1 MLSNPQNVLGG
12 LANAE
17 DLTRR
22 VVPSRERA
30 LALATLFWLR
40 GEAYLRVGDL
50 ANAQKSLNSGLVAIS
65 AHHEPL
71 VLRANLLLSEG
82 VVYRSANAAGKALG
96 RFQQACSVFNE
107 LNDTNGLSK
116 SLQNIAFLY
125 YEANDNSRAE
135 KYLKQAA
142 QYNLSDESMLVSLH
156 NSRGNVLLSSERYGE
171 ALSEYEQ
178 ALAVARRMGSRNL
191 EVKILVN
198 IARNEAEARNYQK
211 AEAAYRLGL
220 SLANGGDS
228 LLVRRQF
235 LITAAS
241 VAADRGQLAVAEKL
255 ARESFDG
262 VDLRKTGADFRNA
275 HLIAHRIFRMS
286 GDTERALEHLEAYRR
301 LTDEATKVAT
311 TTSAALMAARFDYQN
326 QQLTIERLTTEQLRR
341 AAEAQRKLFLMAA
354 GATTVIIV
362 LLTIGLLTIRRSRNQ
377 TRAANIVLNETNVAL
392 EKALR
397 AKTEFLA
404 TTSHEIRTPLNG
416 ILGMTQ
422 VMLADAALPGEQRER
437 VEVVQG
443 AGLTMRALVDD
454 ILDLAKME
462 SGKLTIDPVPMN
474 LPTTLRE
481 VARIWEA
488 QAQAKGLGFAVAV
501 DPSLGW
507 IVSDPD
513 RLRQIVFNLLSNA
526 IKFTAAGEVGLE
538 ARLVGDSDAEGEGRR
553 LMIAVR
559 DTGIGIPEAKFD
571 EIFES
576 FRQVD
581 ASTTRRFGG
590 TGLGLAIC
598 RNLAHALDG
607 EIRVASREG
616 EGTTFTVTLPYRAA
630 EPVGAVVPESGDAGG
645 TALLVLER
653 NPIARGMLRA
663 LFAPVFDRVLF
674 AANHKEAGSALE
686 SGRVAALLID
696 EATLRA
702 EDGDV
707 LARLSTLIGMA
718 AGAAVILLRPPGDG
732 PDCSQLLELGI
743 GKILEKPIAG
753 DALVAA
759 VRDGLDAPPPA
770 DGRKP
775 LVIAAA

>member
-1 MLSNPQNVLGG
+1 M
-12 LANAE
+12 
-17 DLTRR
+17 
-22 VVPSRERA
+22 
-30 LALATLFWLR
+30 
-40 GEAYLRVGDL
+40 
-50 ANAQKSLNSGLVAIS
+50 
-65 AHHEPL
+65 
-71 VLRANLLLSEG
+71 
-82 VVYRSANAAGKALG
+82 
-96 RFQQACSVFNE
+96 
-107 LNDTNGLSK
+107 
-116 SLQNIAFLY
+116 
-125 YEANDNSRAE
+125 
-135 KYLKQAA
+135 
-142 QYNLSDESMLVSLH
+142 
-156 NSRGNVLLSSERYGE
+156 
-171 ALSEYEQ
+171 
-178 ALAVARRMGSRNL
+178 
-191 EVKILVN
+191 
-198 IARNEAEARNYQK
+198 
-211 AEAAYRLGL
+211 
-220 SLANGGDS
+220 
-228 LLVRRQF
+228 
-235 LITAAS
+235 
-241 VAADRGQLAVAEKL
+241 AADRGQLAAAEKL

-341 AAEAQRKLFLMAA
+341 AAETQRKLFLMAA

-422 VMLADAALPGEQRER
+422 VMLADTGLPGEQRER

-481 VARIWEA
+481 VARIWEV
-488 QAQAKGLGFAVAV
+488 QARAKGLGFAVAV
-501 DPSLGW
+501 DPALGW
-507 IVSDPD
+507 MVSDPD

-526 IKFTAAGEVGLE
+526 IKFTAAGEVALE
-538 ARLVGDSDAEGEGRR
+538 ARLAGDSDAEGEGRQ
-553 LMIAVR
+553 LVIAVR

-581 ASTTRRFGG
+581 ASTTRRYGG

-598 RNLAHALDG
+598 RNLAHALGG
-607 EIRVASREG
+607 EINVASREG

-630 EPVGAVVPESGDAGG
+630 EPAGAAVAEGRDGGG

-674 AANHKEAGSALE
+674 AANQAEAGAALE
-686 SGRVAALLID
+686 SGQVAVLLID

-702 EDGDV
+702 EDGDA
-707 LARLSTLIGMA
+707 LARLSALIDMA
-718 AGAAVILLRPPGDG
+718 AGGAVILLRSQGGSADH
-732 PDCSQLLELGI
+732 SQLLQLGI
-743 GKILEKPIAG
+743 GKILEKPIPG

>member
-1 MLSNPQNVLGG
+1 MGTVL
-12 LANAE
+12 
-17 DLTRR
+17 
-22 VVPSRERA
+22 
-30 LALATLFWLR
+30 WLK
-40 GEAYLRVGDL
+40 GEAYLRTGNL
-50 ANAQKSLNSGLVAIS
+50 LLAQKSLNQALHLIDGYP
-65 AHHEPL
+65 EPHI
-71 VLRANLLLSEG
+71 LRANLLLSEG
-82 VVYRSANAAGKALG
+82 AVYRSANAAGQALD
-96 RFQQACSVFNE
+96 RFQQAYNVFNR
-107 LNDTNGLSK
+107 LNDANGLSK
-116 SLQNIAFLY
+116 SLQNIALLY
-125 YEANDNSRAE
+125 YEANDKSRSE
-135 KYLKQAA
+135 KYLRQAA
-142 QYNLSDESMLVSLH
+142 QYNSGDLRMQISLH
-156 NSRGNVLLSSERYGE
+156 NNRGNVLLSSERYGDAIIEYQE
-171 ALSEYEQ
+171 ALKI
-178 ALAVARRMGSRNL
+178 ARMINDNNL
-191 EVKILVN
+191 EVRVLVN
-198 IARNEAEARNYQK
+198 IARNESEARNYQR
-211 AEAAYRLGL
+211 AEAAYTLGL
-220 SLANGGDS
+220 KLAKGRDN
-228 LLVRRQF
+228 LVSRRQL

-241 VAADRGQLAVAEKL
+241 VAADRGQLAAAEKL

-341 AAEAQRKLFLMAA
+341 AAEAQRKQFLMAA

-377 TRAANIVLNETNVAL
+377 ARAANIVLNETNVAL

-488 QAQAKGLGFAVAV
+488 QARAKGLGFAVAV

-507 IVSDPD
+507 MVSDPD

-538 ARLVGDSDAEGEGRR
+538 ARLVGDSDAEGEAGG
-553 LMIAVR
+553 LVIAVR

-598 RNLAHALDG
+598 RNLAHALGG

-616 EGTTFTVTLPYRAA
+616 EGTTFTVTLPYQAA
-630 EPVGAVVPESGDAGG
+630 EPAGAGVPEGRDAGG

-674 AANHKEAGSALE
+674 AANQKEAGSALE

-702 EDGDV
+702 EGGDV

-732 PDCSQLLELGI
+732 PDCSQLLELGV

-759 VRDGLDAPPPA
+759 VRDGLDAPPSA